1 MADKNVARRLQRY
14 DSYKKALAKLES
26 VTKSGKSPSDLS
38 ELEQSG
44 LIQWFEF
51 TYELAWKV
59 MQDLLEYM
67 GYEFMKGP
75 NGTLLEAFND
85 GLIDDQDDWRQMA
98 KDRTLMSH
106 TYDEEDAERL
116 VEYIFTTYSPLLE
129 KLDKTLAEQQ
139 KTLWL

>member
-1 MADKNVARRLQRY
+1 MADKNDVRWLQRY
-14 DSYKKALAKLES
+14 GSYKKAWAKIES
-26 VTKSGKSPSDLS
+26 VTESGRSPSDLS

-59 MQDLLEYM
+59 MQDLLEYK

-75 NGTLLEAFND
+75 NGTLREAFND

-106 TYDEEDAERL
+106 TYDEEDAERV

-139 KTLWL
+139 KALGL

>member
-1 MADKNVARRLQRY
+1 MTDKNDVRWLQRY
-14 DSYKKALAKLES
+14 GSYKKAWAKIES
-26 VTKSGKSPSDLS
+26 VTESGRSPSDLS

-59 MQDLLEYM
+59 MQDLLEYK

-106 TYDEEDAERL
+106 TYDEEDAERV

-139 KTLWL
+139 KALGL

>member
-1 MADKNVARRLQRY
+1 MTDKNDVRWLQRY
-14 DSYKKALAKLES
+14 GSYKKAWAKIES
-26 VTKSGKSPSDLS
+26 VTESGRSPSDLS

-59 MQDLLEYM
+59 MQDLLEYK

-75 NGTLLEAFND
+75 NGTLREAFND

-106 TYDEEDAERL
+106 TYDEEDAERV

-139 KTLWL
+139 KALGL

>member
-1 MADKNVARRLQRY
+1 MADKNDVRWLQRY

-26 VTKSGKSPSDLS
+26 VTESGNSPSDLS

-59 MQDLLEYM
+59 MQDLLEYK

-106 TYDEEDAERL
+106 TYDEEDAERV

-139 KTLWL
+139 KTLGL